1 MKTYTDRIADTN
13 SSLDS
18 MQGQGT
24 PPDSGRRSARLWSFH
39 RRSYNNASAFAGRG
53 SMGLYKPVSEGGSKD
68 AVSTKKKGN
77 QASHAVFNCSSFL
90 QELFLTFTNLKFI
103 IPFALNQSGSMVYYY
118 LLGTA
123 DISLASPICNSL
135 TFTFTAIT
143 SWLIGEKIDS
153 PFFTIIGIF
162 FVLIGVTLCTLSR
175 V

>member
-1 MKTYTDRIADTN
+1 MEL
-13 SSLDS
+13 S
-18 MQGQGT
+18 
-24 PPDSGRRSARLWSFH
+24 
-39 RRSYNNASAFAGRG
+39 SAFLQQCLSFLLVGALWGCTNPFLR
-53 SMGLYKPVSEGGSKD
+53 EGSKD

-77 QASHAVFNCSSFL
+77 QASSRCFQLLPSFL

-153 PFFTIIGIF
+153 PFFTIIGIV

>member
-1 MKTYTDRIADTN
+1 MDF
-13 SSLDS
+13 S
-18 MQGQGT
+18 
-24 PPDSGRRSARLWSFH
+24 
-39 RRSYNNASAFAGRG
+39 SAFIRQCLSFMLVGALWGCTNPFLR
-53 SMGLYKPVSEGGSKD
+53 EGSKD
-68 AVSTKKKGN
+68 AASTKKKAK
-77 QASHAVFNCSSFL
+77 QPSSRCFQLLPSFL

-153 PFFTIIGIF
+153 PFFTIIGIV